1 MAIDDMDGDDGGRG
15 GDWGEIDGGNPRL
28 KGHKGHGWER
38 STAEIKGNGSERPW
52 RDEGYWLCCS
62 MLFSFLALVTSRRK
76 RKNNVNYFK
85 K

>member
-1 MAIDDMDGDDGGRG
+1 MILAIDDMDGDDGGGG

-52 RDEGYWLCCS
+52 SDEGDWLCCS
-62 MLFSFLALVTSRRK
+62 MFSFLALITSRRK
-76 RKNNVNYFK
+76 RKNNVN
-85 K
+85 